1 MNKTNNKLNDL
12 SAKQTEME
20 DESATW
26 QAKTLMNKNQAT
38 KARAE
43 AEAAH
48 KQAQK
53 MDNVS
58 SSVTCLGEKTS
69 TMFNSISASEA
80 LPCCHKNLTF
90 SLCHA
95 V

>member
-1 MNKTNNKLNDL
+1 MNKTNNTLNDL

-48 KQAQK
+48 KRAQNIDK
-53 MDNVS
+53 VS
-58 SSVTCLGEKTS
+58 PSVMC
-69 TMFNSISASEA
+69 
-80 LPCCHKNLTF
+80 
-90 SLCHA
+90 
-95 V
+95 

>member
-48 KQAQK
+48 MRAQNIDK
-53 MDNVS
+53 VS
-58 SSVTCLGEKTS
+58 PSVMC
-69 TMFNSISASEA
+69 
-80 LPCCHKNLTF
+80 
-90 SLCHA
+90 
-95 V
+95 